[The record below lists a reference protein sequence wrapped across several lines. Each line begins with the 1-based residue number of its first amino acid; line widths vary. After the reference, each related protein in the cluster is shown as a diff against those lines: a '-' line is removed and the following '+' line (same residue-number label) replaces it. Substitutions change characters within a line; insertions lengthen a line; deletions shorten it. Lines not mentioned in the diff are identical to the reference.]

1 MYSIL
6 ESRMLLKNVLQAKL
20 DEGIVQEVAR
30 PESMQLAHRDRHRV
44 PGVQQVIE
52 QAGEVSVPQI

>member
-1 MYSIL
+1 
-6 ESRMLLKNVLQAKL
+6 MLLKNVLQAKL